1 MESEKVETTVKPA
14 TEQNIREFM
23 QGESYQ
29 PGGQHSLDGK
39 GMGSGTEG
47 AQMGM
52 NDATVLQAEPPV
64 RTEEPF
70 ADAQFPTNETG
81 VDEDF
86 KQKYGDALNEK
97 GEWRKTAS
105 EAMAELQNV
114 KAEMVA
120 MRSGQYN
127 APPQNAGYGYAN
139 TNYTTPP
146 NYSTVPAPQPVPQL
160 PETYFPDK
168 KDDDI
173 VEVGDVNKMVQ
184 GIIAPAVQQLQQQQM
199 ALYQQQNNAAKTTA
213 GLTPVIEQRLS
224 ASYNWLQ
231 GMQEGPAKIDAMASL
246 LHSETT
252 AQKQDA
258 TTQKQAVQAPH
269 PAAAA
274 MRRVTYVENAS
285 NTATRQENE
294 TQQQRVAREFYDA
307 KTAFEKRKV
316 LEKYGMNAVNDF
328 GPDYYTR

>member
-14 TEQNIREFM
+14 TDQDIREFM

-29 PGGQHSLDGK
+29 PGGQHNLEGK

-47 AQMGM
+47 AQLGK
-52 NDATVLQAEPPV
+52 NDVTMLQAEPPV

-70 ADAQFPTNETG
+70 ADAQFQTGETG

-114 KAEMVA
+114 KAEMAA

-127 APPQNAGYGYAN
+127 APPQTPGYGTYNAPPQ
-139 TNYTTPP
+139 NYG
-146 NYSTVPAPQPVPQL
+146 TVPAPQPVQQTL
-160 PETYFPDK
+160 ETYFPDK

-199 ALYQQQNNAAKTTA
+199 ALYQQQNNAAKTNA

-224 ASYNWLQ
+224 TSYNWLQ

-252 AQKQDA
+252 AQKQSE
-258 TTQKQAVQAPH
+258 TVKTQVAQPPH

-274 MRRVTYVENAS
+274 IRRVTYVENAS
-285 NTATRQENE
+285 NTATNQENE
-294 TQQQRVAREFYDA
+294 TQQQRVAREFYGA
-307 KTAFEKRKV
+307 KTAFDKRKV
-316 LEKYGMNAVNDF
+316 LEKYGMNAINDF